1 MKGLIKGAIVIAFGG
16 FIAKLLG
23 AVYRVPLTNLLK
35 SEGLGL
41 YQMVFPVYCILL
53 DFAGGGVPCGLSKLI
68 SSEQDQIKKAML
80 IKNAVLLLAI
90 TGLIGSILMFLLSGV
105 FATAQG
111 NPLAK
116 TGYMFLAPSVALVS
130 VLSCYRGFFQG
141 ENQMSPTA
149 ISQVIEQVVKLIFG
163 LIFVSLLMPKVPLAV
178 GGATFA
184 VTISETVALIYL
196 FAKYKRATRS
206 LGKIPFEKVSLK
218 SDAKRLIKICL
229 PITLTGILIPFSQ
242 TIDSFLIINILAKYM
257 QNATSVYGLLSGAV
271 MSVVNLPVSVC
282 YGLAV
287 AVLPLVSGDKN
298 GGKKHSDKA
307 IMLTLLLSIFMT
319 VGVYFFADFIVNLLF
334 SGLPSSEKL
343 TVIALLKSTCPV
355 VITLSLLQTL
365 NSVLVAKGKS
375 VVPLINLSVGI
386 LIKTLLSIVLLK
398 NQSLNIFGSVISL
411 NACYFVATFLNLV
424 YYFID
429 NNKRKSSN
437 DTKERFTPRNQN
449 DSQ

>member
-1 MKGLIKGAIVIAFGG
+1 
-16 FIAKLLG
+16 
-23 AVYRVPLTNLLK
+23 
-35 SEGLGL
+35 
-41 YQMVFPVYCILL
+41 
-53 DFAGGGVPCGLSKLI
+53 
-68 SSEQDQIKKAML
+68 
-80 IKNAVLLLAI
+80 
-90 TGLIGSILMFLLSGV
+90 
-105 FATAQG
+105 
-111 NPLAK
+111 
-116 TGYMFLAPSVALVS
+116 
-130 VLSCYRGFFQG
+130 
-141 ENQMSPTA
+141 
-149 ISQVIEQVVKLIFG
+149 
-163 LIFVSLLMPKVPLAV
+163 
-178 GGATFA
+178 
-184 VTISETVALIYL
+184 
-196 FAKYKRATRS
+196 
-206 LGKIPFEKVSLK
+206 
-218 SDAKRLIKICL
+218 
-229 PITLTGILIPFSQ
+229 
-242 TIDSFLIINILAKYM
+242 
-257 QNATSVYGLLSGAV
+257 

-307 IMLTLLLSIFMT
+307 IILTFLLSVFMT

-343 TVIALLKSTCPV
+343 TVIALLKGTCPV

-386 LIKTLLSIVLLK
+386 LIKTVLSVVLLK

-429 NNKRKSSN
+429 NNKRKSNN

-449 DSQ
+449 DS